1 MELVVQLFQKYRA
14 RKPVV
19 RIYITT
25 LDTTS
30 CSVEC
35 PILVFECA
43 LSCLSIPGTLQ
54 CVVCSVYFNL
64 LEALELRVVRVLDPG
79 VRGSFI

>member
-19 RIYITT
+19 RIYKTT

-43 LSCLSIPGTLQ
+43 LSCLSHLTSWDSA
-54 CVVCSVYFNL
+54 VCSVQCLF
-64 LEALELRVVRVLDPG
+64 
-79 VRGSFI
+79 